1 MTIRWITPAG
11 NLSTVVE
18 RVSLSIALEATSTVG
33 AIAFGVISG
42 RLPRGVRLDTVVS
55 SDSSVQTVL
64 IKGSPTEVR
73 RFTTNRFVIR
83 ANDGVDIEDR
93 TFSISIDGDDAPQW
107 ITKEGFL
114 NVGPSNAYYV
124 LDNSYVNFQ
133 LEVRD
138 PDIIAGDVIDYYLI
152 PNGGELPP
160 GLALTDKGRITG
172 FTDPVF
178 ALEYNDSR
186 TGAYFY
192 CGSFRWCSRD

>member
-33 AIAFGVISG
+33 TIAFSVISG

-93 TFSISIDGDDAPQW
+93 TFSISIDGDDAPQ
-107 ITKEGFL
+107 
-114 NVGPSNAYYV
+114 
-124 LDNSYVNFQ
+124 
-133 LEVRD
+133 
-138 PDIIAGDVIDYYLI
+138 
-152 PNGGELPP
+152 
-160 GLALTDKGRITG
+160 
-172 FTDPVF
+172 
-178 ALEYNDSR
+178 
-186 TGAYFY
+186 
-192 CGSFRWCSRD
+192 

>member
-18 RVSLSIALEATSTVG
+18 RVSLSIPIEATSNVG
-33 AIAFGVISG
+33 PVTFSLISG
-42 RLPRGVRLDTVVS
+42 RLPRGVRLDTSVS
-55 SDSSVQTVL
+55 NDSSVYSVL

-83 ANDGVDIEDR
+83 ASDGQDLEDR

-107 ITKEGFL
+107 ITREGFL
-114 NVGPSNAYYV
+114 NVGPANAYYV

-138 PDIIAGDVIDYYLI
+138 PDIIAGDTIEYYLI

-160 GLALTDKGRITG
+160 GLTLTADGRING
-172 FTDPVF
+172 YTDPVF

-186 TGAYFY
+186 TGAYD
-192 CGSFRWCSRD
+192 S

>member
-18 RVSLSIALEATSTVG
+18 RVSLSIPIEATSNVG
-33 AIAFGVISG
+33 PVTFSVISG
-42 RLPRGVRLDTVVS
+42 RLPRGVRLDTTVS
-55 SDSSVQTVL
+55 NDSSVYSVL

-83 ANDGVDIEDR
+83 ATDGQDLEDR

-107 ITKEGFL
+107 ITREGFL
-114 NVGPSNAYYV
+114 KVGPANAYYV

-138 PDIIAGDVIDYYLI
+138 PDIIAVDTI
-152 PNGGELPP
+152 
-160 GLALTDKGRITG
+160 
-172 FTDPVF
+172 
-178 ALEYNDSR
+178 
-186 TGAYFY
+186 
-192 CGSFRWCSRD
+192 